1 MITTMILL
9 FIVAYVMI
17 AFEHPL
23 RINKAAPA
31 LIAGMVMWVLYILSA
46 QELVPVV
53 SATDFNYFLEI
64 NPSLQHKGLSE
75 QVIDFVVEKQ
85 VLTHIGDIAE
95 IILFLMAAMAIVEM
109 IDAHGGFMF
118 ITNRI
123 TTTNRKKLL
132 WIIAFISFFM
142 SAVLDNLTTSIV
154 MVMLLRKLVANYK
167 ERWIFASIIII
178 AANAGGAWS
187 PIGDVTTIMLWVKGN
202 ITTSG
207 IIPYLFLPSF
217 VSMVISTAIASR
229 FLSKRAITVSKE
241 RLEMINVVPLLTR
254 YNRLAI
260 LAIGVVCLL
269 GVPVFKSITHLPPFI
284 GMLLGLVIVWTYT
297 ELMYRRKK
305 SMSENEKLRV
315 STILHR
321 IDTTT
326 IFFFLGIL
334 MAVSALEVSGV
345 LGQFSQFIDE
355 KIGNI
360 YIINIVIGVLSSI
373 VDNVPLVASAIG
385 MYPVAN
391 EAMIATATNP
401 EYLSYFAVDGNFW
414 QFLAYC
420 AGVGGNILI
429 IGSAAGVVVMG
440 LERINFVWY
449 FKNISLLAFIGYLA
463 GAAIYL
469 LEVAIFQ

>member
-260 LAIGVVCLL
+260 LAIGVACLL

-284 GMLLGLVIVWTYT
+284 GMLLGLGIVWTYT

>member
-64 NPSLQHKGLSE
+64 NSSLQHKGLSE

-284 GMLLGLVIVWTYT
+284 GMLLGLGIVWTYT

-463 GAAIYL
+463 GAAIYI
-469 LEVAIFQ
+469 LEVAVFQ

>member
-1 MITTMILL
+1 MILL

-284 GMLLGLVIVWTYT
+284 GMLLGLGIVWAYT

>member
-1 MITTMILL
+1 MITAMILL
-9 FIVAYVMI
+9 FIIAYMMI
-17 AFEHPL
+17 ALEHPL

-53 SATDFNYFLEI
+53 SATDFSCFLEI

-123 TTTNRKKLL
+123 TTPNRKKLL
-132 WIIAFISFFM
+132 WIIALISFFM
-142 SAVLDNLTTSIV
+142 SAVLDNLTSSIV
-154 MVMLLRKLVANYK
+154 MVMLLRKLIVNYK
-167 ERWIFASIIII
+167 ERWIFASVIII
-178 AANAGGAWS
+178 AANTGGAWS

-202 ITTSG
+202 ISTSG

-217 VSMVISTAIASR
+217 ISMITSTAIASR
-229 FLSKRAITVSKE
+229 FLSDNPIRVSDE
-241 RLEMINVVPLLTR
+241 RMAMIKVVPKLTR
-254 YNRLAI
+254 YNRLGI
-260 LAIGVVCLL
+260 LAVGVACLL
-269 GVPVFKSITHLPPFI
+269 GVPIFKSVTHLPPFI
-284 GMLLGLVIVWTYT
+284 GMLLGLGIVWTYT

-315 STILHR
+315 STILKR

-334 MAVSALEVSGV
+334 MAVAALQVSGI
-345 LGQFSQFIDE
+345 LGDFSQFIDE

-360 YIINIVIGVLSSI
+360 YVMNLIIGVLSSI

-385 MYPVAN
+385 MYPIAN
-391 EAMIATATNP
+391 EAMIAAAANP

-449 FKNISLLAFIGYLA
+449 FKNITLLAFIGYLA
-463 GAAIYL
+463 GAAVYL
-469 LEVAIFQ
+469 LEVAFLQ